1 MLRLASFAI
10 LFTACVSEP
19 ISEIELA
26 TETDSDFTDGK
37 ADASWENASTLHVG
51 ERIWNH
57 ADVSGRKVF
66 PVWLERGL
74 AIDIVANASNEDNVR
89 IAVLGP
95 LHQGKRDVIAAAGYG
110 SPRANIEMTIETGET
125 GEYLVVVGSHA
136 LATSTTFQLATYCP
150 DCSGPETDVLASPKA
165 GALVGTG
172 GIVSMELGRVLAD
185 RDFDVEVELFASPPM
200 QPWNMTKVATSVASG
215 TQVNVIVPAGV
226 DPADDLTL
234 IVREAGGRVLDTGV
248 VTRFAPTLETV
259 VRTDALLYGEL
270 VSLEA
275 GGIAGA
281 FEGVIE
287 LQLRSEQRNVT
298 IADAVVHNDRPGQV
312 GNGFAAF
319 NASFNPELTDD
330 AGVLNPNLPRNG
342 ELLSIGTLDGNGDYR
357 RLACFEYCNDL
368 SGLETCTGGPRACN

>member
-19 ISEIELA
+19 ISDVELA
-26 TETDSDFTDGK
+26 AETDSDFTDGK
-37 ADASWENASTLHVG
+37 ADASWEDASTLHVG

-57 ADVSGRKVF
+57 AEVGGRRVF

-74 AIDIVANASNEDNVR
+74 AIDVVANAANEDSVR

-95 LHQGKRDVIAAAGYG
+95 LQQGKRDVIAAAGYG
-110 SPRANIEMTIETGET
+110 TPRATIEMTIETGET

-150 DCSGPETDVLASPKA
+150 DCTGPETDVLASPKA

-185 RDFDVEVELFASPPM
+185 RDFDVEVELWSSPPT
-200 QPWNMTKVATSVASG
+200 QTWNATKVATSVASG
-215 TQVNVIVPAGV
+215 TQVNVIVPASV
-226 DPADDLTL
+226 AAADDLTL
-234 IVREAGGRVLDTGV
+234 VVREAGGRILDTGV
-248 VTRFAPTLETV
+248 VTRFAPILETV
-259 VRTDALLYGEL
+259 VRTDALLYGDL

-275 GGIAGA
+275 SGIAGA

-287 LQLRSEQRNVT
+287 LQLRSEQRDVT
-298 IADAVVHNDRPGQV
+298 ISDAVVHNARPGQV

-319 NASFNPELTDD
+319 DASFNPELTDD
-330 AGVLNPNLPRNG
+330 AGALNPNLPRNG

-368 SGLETCTGGPRACN
+368 SGMETCTGGPRTCN